1 MRDSSWASSLFRRWR
16 KTKSEP
22 AESQTDL
29 SALLR
34 IFQQDGWVYLELLLI
49 NRSEVTVWVEHATVV
64 LSELDANLQTSIPTG
79 HAKHPILQ
87 NIGPDDTLRVSVV
100 RAIYDAAG
108 RPQGKYSGLVLTT
121 VRYRVR
127 DKWFNQT
134 LDAYRFE
141 MGALTVIGLRR
152 N

>member
-1 MRDSSWASSLFRRWR
+1 MRDSFWASSLFRRWR
-16 KTKSEP
+16 TKSEP
-22 AESQTDL
+22 VESQTDL

-34 IFQQDGWVYLELLLI
+34 IFRQDGWVYLELLLI
-49 NRSEVTVWVEHATVV
+49 NRSEFIVWVEHSTVV
-64 LSELDANLQTSIPTG
+64 LSELEANWQTSIPTG
-79 HAKHPILQ
+79 QAKHPILQ

-100 RAIYDAAG
+100 GAIYDAAG
-108 RPQGKYSGLVLTT
+108 RPQGKYSGLILTT

-127 DKWFNQT
+127 DKWFNQN

-141 MGALTVIGLRR
+141 MAALTVIRLRR